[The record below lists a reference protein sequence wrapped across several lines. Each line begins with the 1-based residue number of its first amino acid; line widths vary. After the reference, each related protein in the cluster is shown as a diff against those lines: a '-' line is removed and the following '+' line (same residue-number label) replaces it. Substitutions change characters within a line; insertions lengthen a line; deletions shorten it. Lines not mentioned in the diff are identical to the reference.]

1 MPAVKMV
8 VESYRT
14 AKDVFDGFVKDFA
27 REHLYP
33 QIRDH
38 VPSSSRQGR
47 DAFYK
52 RFKENKE
59 LSRYEESEF
68 GRAESLLAD
77 YLSGKV
83 DLDHVLK
90 SGGRTSTQRQEL
102 RVEQVGSVETEI
114 PGIIDTAAAAPVLS
128 KLEAAPPSLRPELST
143 DKRVLT
149 VDEPIAKLNTSSYSL
164 LSQILPHALKASSY
178 TILIRPS

>member
-1 MPAVKMV
+1 MRRA
-8 VESYRT
+8 
-14 AKDVFDGFVKDFA
+14 
-27 REHLYP
+27 
-33 QIRDH
+33 I
-38 VPSSSRQGR
+38 
-47 DAFYK
+47 
-52 RFKENKE
+52 
-59 LSRYEESEF
+59 
-68 GRAESLLAD
+68 GRADSLLAD